1 MLGHDCHTDT
11 ASRKQLLIHRTSL
24 RPLRYEIVRLHIK
37 ITEIL
42 QEQNRKIKSCLVYV
56 VLVNSNILTAN
67 YGVKQRQFTKPTSE
81 PLR

>member
-1 MLGHDCHTDT
+1 M
-11 ASRKQLLIHRTSL
+11 
-24 RPLRYEIVRLHIK
+24 RLHIK

-67 YGVKQRQFTKPTSE
+67 YGVKQRQFTKLTSE
-81 PLR
+81 PHVSDPEESNEVFDRAIR